1 MRENVY
7 TIENTVRFSEID
19 HTKKMTL
26 PGIINYFQ
34 DCSIFQSEEI
44 GYGLDY
50 LKEQKKA
57 WVLSSWQIAVNRYP
71 MLGEKIKVSTF
82 ATGFKGIFGDRN
94 FCMHDESGAMTAC
107 ANSLWVYMDIEKGRP
122 VKPSAEEMAAYG
134 VSEPLDME
142 ILSRK
147 IILPENTEEYPAF
160 PVRKYH
166 IDTNEHVNNCQY
178 VQMAQEV
185 LEEGEGVSRL
195 RVEYKK
201 SAVLHDMIVPRAAR
215 EKGRTVVELC
225 DKDGNPYAVVEFK
238 R

>member
-185 LEEGEGVSRL
+185 LEEGESVSRL

>member
-71 MLGEKIKVSTF
+71 VLGERIKVSTF

-185 LEEGEGVSRL
+185 LEEGESVSRL